1 MSSGTTF
8 TGLINKCNDVKDFI
22 FLADDHKPD
31 PTQGRR
37 SEDIVDKI
45 ARMRGD
51 NAAKS
56 TALGS
61 KDIDCVVLIT
71 GEAVPPLCLSSISRM
86 LIWNLTKED
95 ISREEQDIVRA
106 NSQLYATH
114 ILSLLRWIESI
125 GRDQL
130 AERLYDLYYAI
141 KGELLE
147 KDYTFN
153 ERLASSYA
161 WLIAV
166 YSYDI
171 LF

>member
-61 KDIDCVVLIT
+61 KDIDCMVLIT

-95 ISREEQDIVRA
+95 NSREEQDIVRA
-106 NSQLYATH
+106 NSQL
-114 ILSLLRWIESI
+114 
-125 GRDQL
+125 
-130 AERLYDLYYAI
+130 
-141 KGELLE
+141 
-147 KDYTFN
+147 
-153 ERLASSYA
+153 
-161 WLIAV
+161 
-166 YSYDI
+166 
-171 LF
+171 